1 MFTRRTWIPPTI
13 PQGLDKDVEKYL
25 RDLNKSIL
33 DYLRSLE
40 TPGGTVFDE
49 LKPWT
54 PADASGASLS
64 FTSPSG
70 TYLVVGKMVIAWGRL
85 TYPATASGANVLIG
99 GLPLTVRN
107 DVAIVGGGTIG
118 YCTETTA
125 QQIYCGNNATTF
137 TLANDAGTTLV
148 NSAMSGD
155 TINFCLIYPY

>member
-54 PADASGASLS
+54 PADASGASLT
-64 FTSPSG
+64 FTNNTG
-70 TYLVVGKMVIAWGRL
+70 TYLDVGKMAIAWGRL
-85 TYPATASGANVLIG
+85 TYPVTASGANVLIG

-107 DVAIVGGGTIG
+107 DIAIVGGGTIG
-118 YCTETTA
+118 YSTEATA
-125 QQIYCGNNATTF
+125 QQIYCVNNATTF
-137 TLANDAGTTLV
+137 TFATDAGTTLI

-155 TINFCLIYPY
+155 TINFCIIYPY